1 VWYLVPDRIQEV
13 RVSSRELDLIS
24 RSLKGDYSLI
34 RGDFLVSDLSKNSPK
49 FLKSVVDV
57 AKKDKQNYCTLIAI
71 VKN

>member
-1 VWYLVPDRIQEV
+1 M
-13 RVSSRELDLIS
+13 SSRELDLIS

-34 RGDFLVSDLSKNSPK
+34 RGDFLVSNLSKNSPK

-57 AKKDKQNYCTLIAI
+57 AKKDKQNYCILIAI

>member
-1 VWYLVPDRIQEV
+1 MPDRIQEV

-34 RGDFLVSDLSKNSPK
+34 RGDFLVSDLTKNSPK

-57 AKKDKQNYCTLIAI
+57 AKKGKQNYCILIAI

>member
-1 VWYLVPDRIQEV
+1 M
-13 RVSSRELDLIS
+13 SSRELDLLS

-34 RGDFLVSDLSKNSPK
+34 RGDFLVTDLTKNLPK

-57 AKKDKQNYCTLIAI
+57 AKKDKQNYCILIAI

>member
-1 VWYLVPDRIQEV
+1 MLDRIQEV

-57 AKKDKQNYCTLIAI
+57 AKKDRQNYCILIAI

>member
-1 VWYLVPDRIQEV
+1 M
-13 RVSSRELDLIS
+13 SSRELDLIS

-34 RGDFLVSDLSKNSPK
+34 RGDFLVSDLNKNASK

-57 AKKDKQNYCTLIAI
+57 AKKDKQNYCILIAI